1 MAWVLILARVF
12 AGLSYGRLFGL
23 FPGSNNPAILVGC
36 ILTGVALYVVPLV
49 IIASSRVAVQQI
61 TDHTISLK
69 RTAVKFARACDRMN
83 PPTG

>member
-1 MAWVLILARVF
+1 
-12 AGLSYGRLFGL
+12 
-23 FPGSNNPAILVGC
+23 
-36 ILTGVALYVVPLV
+36 LV